1 MHVQSC
7 CFAVLF
13 FCRSPCRRR
22 YLSSQM
28 AATVTPV
35 LTSQAEVLC
44 YSFLVGGYTNFT
56 FRTFFISTPFKRLV
70 NKQHIDNKLREGLKH
85 FAAYA
90 LSRRICPMDFF
101 LILKLEKTRGKKLT
115 SLARVTSFPGFS
127 PTYSSSG
134 ERGRGRERSGG
145 RVGGSPGSEWVSL
158 NCMPRP
164 SNRGSSTVCGAF
176 FAFRYKLKQW
186 NCTTNSITSSKV
198 CNWTRK
204 RCCVNNLRSLSQV
217 RETIYTS
224 KELTCIEATCIE
236 KTLYRKTQL
245 AGWTKAV

>member
-1 MHVQSC
+1 MFLELSSKSLYLTLEKEKKRKLLSSVHVLLKRDIKKFHFVVVQRWQRNVQKSVMHVQSC

-28 AATVTPV
+28 APTVTPV

-56 FRTFFISTPFKRLV
+56 LRTFFISTPFKRLV
-70 NKQHIDNKLREGLKH
+70 NKLHIGNKLKEGLKH

-101 LILKLEKTRGKKLT
+101 LILKLKKTLGKKLT
-115 SLARVTSFPGFS
+115 SLARATSFPGFS

-134 ERGRGRERSGG
+134 ERGRGRGRERSGG
-145 RVGGSPGSEWVSL
+145 RAGGSPGSE
-158 NCMPRP
+158 
-164 SNRGSSTVCGAF
+164 
-176 FAFRYKLKQW
+176 
-186 NCTTNSITSSKV
+186 
-198 CNWTRK
+198 
-204 RCCVNNLRSLSQV
+204 
-217 RETIYTS
+217 
-224 KELTCIEATCIE
+224 
-236 KTLYRKTQL
+236 
-245 AGWTKAV
+245 